1 MNFLAITFFALLFI
15 VGNSLSYLPVYG
27 HASPIT
33 YEPPPNQI
41 IDSVQSIPDKVT
53 IKFIESPEPRDSSIK
68 VVNSNNERIDN
79 NDLQVLD
86 SDKSL
91 TVSLDKSKIVP
102 GVYIVN
108 WLVLSKADGH
118 VTKGSYVFSV
128 AESNTQQIQR
138 QTQQQPQNITN
149 VSSGYSKNIT
159 TADDVLLKFDITPFK
174 VGQNT
179 FDLSV
184 SYINGTAV
192 ENTRNV
198 FLEFNNPSKNLGP
211 LVVTMEKEEAGHY
224 STTGNFL
231 SQNGGWE
238 IKITIQRIGEYDIN
252 QLFNVEIK

>member
-1 MNFLAITFFALLFI
+1 M
-15 VGNSLSYLPVYG
+15 
-27 HASPIT
+27 
-33 YEPPPNQI
+33 
-41 IDSVQSIPDKVT
+41 
-53 IKFIESPEPRDSSIK
+53 
-68 VVNSNNERIDN
+68 
-79 NDLQVLD
+79 LD

-118 VTKGSYVFSV
+118 ITKGSYVFSV
-128 AESNTQQIQR
+128 AESITQQIQR

-198 FLEFNNPSKNLGP
+198 FLEFNPSKNLGP